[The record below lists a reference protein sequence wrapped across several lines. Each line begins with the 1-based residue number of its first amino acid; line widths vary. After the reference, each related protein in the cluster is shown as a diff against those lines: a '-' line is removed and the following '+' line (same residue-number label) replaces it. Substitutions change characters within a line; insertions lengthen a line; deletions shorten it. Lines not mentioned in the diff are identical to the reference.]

1 MMLPPLNVS
10 LTLNRFVNVT
20 CSVFNIAAEESILKL
35 DIYIFFQN
43 TIALRFFINQ
53 LTGFFVP
60 LHNLCS

>member
-1 MMLPPLNVS
+1 MMLGPLNVG
-10 LTLNRFVNVT
+10 LTLNSFVNVT

-35 DIYIFFQN
+35 DIFLQN

-60 LHNLCS
+60 LHNVCS